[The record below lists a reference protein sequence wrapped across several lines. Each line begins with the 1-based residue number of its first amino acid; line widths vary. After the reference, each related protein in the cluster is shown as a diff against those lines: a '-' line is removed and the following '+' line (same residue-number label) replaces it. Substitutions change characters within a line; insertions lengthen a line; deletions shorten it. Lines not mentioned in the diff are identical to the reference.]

1 MLRRMTRAL
10 YHENGLQLDFSA
22 PVVAVQGQE
31 VALEATA
38 FYPESGGQ
46 SSDVGTLGWR
56 GGQAQVEHVR
66 KDKATG
72 VIWHR
77 LTGNVPEVGA
87 VVTGEVAAGPRW
99 RHTQRHSAEHLLA
112 QAFKRVNPVFE
123 VASVGMTSPECH
135 IDFVGDPAEVHIRAA
150 EQLLRETLGRDDLTL
165 ETPTVPEDRLE
176 NYPLRR
182 ESKVGGQVRLVIFR
196 DSAGESFDVSA
207 CGGTHV
213 PRAAMCAP
221 VVVLRSER
229 VRGGQTR
236 VVFMAGEEAG
246 EYLAGVYRD
255 ARAVAQGFSA
265 PVDQL
270 SERVDALRA
279 DLSNA
284 KAEAEA
290 VRRELARHLLATAPA
305 QGEPPLKTLTLSD
318 PALLMPVLTQVA
330 AGEVVAAVETGGRCG
345 VASGTAEVKA
355 GDVLRSALAQTGGKG
370 GGKPDL
376 AQGTTAQPAEFL
388 AVVRAVLAP
397 TP

>member
-1 MLRRMTRAL
+1 MTRAL
-10 YHENGLQLDFSA
+10 YHENGLQLGFRA
-22 PVVAVQGQE
+22 PVTAVEGQE
-31 VALEATA
+31 IALDATA

-46 SSDVGTLGWR
+46 SSDVGTLNWD
-56 GGQAQVEHVR
+56 GGQAQVQHVH

-72 VIWHR
+72 VIWHH
-77 LTGNVPEVGA
+77 LTGDLPPVGA

-112 QAFKRVNPVFE
+112 QAFRRVNPVFE

-150 EQLLRETLGRDDLTL
+150 EQLLRETLGRDELTL
-165 ETPTVPEDRLE
+165 ETPIIPEDELAA
-176 NYPLRR
+176 YPLRR
-182 ESKVGGQVRLVIFR
+182 ESKVGGQVRLVMFR
-196 DSAGESFDVSA
+196 DSAGEYFDVSA

-265 PVDQL
+265 PVEQL
-270 SERVDALRA
+270 PERVDALRA
-279 DLSNA
+279 DLSAA

-290 VRRELARHLLATAPA
+290 VRRELARQLLAAAQP
-305 QGEPPLKTLTLSD
+305 QGEIPLKTLTLSD
-318 PALLMPVLTQVA
+318 PALLMPVLTQVG
-330 AGEVVAAVETGGRCG
+330 AGEVVAAVEAGGRCG
-345 VASGTAEVKA
+345 IASGLAEVKA
-355 GDVLRSALAQTGGKG
+355 GEVLRSALARTGGKG

-376 AQGTTAQPAEFL
+376 AQGTTAQPAGFL
-388 AVVRAVLAP
+388 AAVREVLAAAP
-397 TP
+397 

>member
-1 MLRRMTRAL
+1 MTRAL

-22 PVVAVQGQE
+22 PVVAAQGQE

-46 SSDVGTLGWR
+46 SSDVGTLSWD
-56 GGQAQVEHVR
+56 GGQTQVEHVR

-72 VIWHR
+72 TIWHR
-77 LTGNVPEVGA
+77 LTGNVPEVGV
-87 VVTGEVAAGPRW
+87 VVTGEVAAAPRW

-150 EQLLRETLGRDDLTL
+150 EQLLRETLGRDELTL
-165 ETPTVPEDRLE
+165 ETPIVPEDELA

-196 DSAGESFDVSA
+196 DSAGEYFDVSA

-236 VVFMAGEEAG
+236 VVFMAGEEAS

-255 ARAVAQGFSA
+255 ARAVAQAFSA
-265 PVDQL
+265 PVEQL
-270 SERVDALRA
+270 PERVDALRT
-279 DLSNA
+279 DLSA
-284 KAEAEA
+284 ARADAEA

-305 QGEPPLKTLTLSD
+305 QGKPPLKTLTLSD

-330 AGEVVAAVETGGRCG
+330 AGEVVAAVETGGSCG

-355 GDVLRSALAQTGGKG
+355 GDLLRSALAQTGGKG

-388 AVVRAVLAP
+388 AAVRGVLAS